1 MTKSK
6 AGRKGQEFSLEF
18 RQQALLRAA
27 TEGVTTVARDLGL
40 QPASC
45 TVGAPRRGGTTR
57 TIRHNAW
64 SWPNMHGSNVK
75 WRGWRRR
82 TLS

>member
-18 RQQALLRAA
+18 RQQTLLRAA

-40 QPASC
+40 QTAQRSYCRIWC
-45 TVGAPRRGGTTR
+45 TAVATG
-57 TIRHNAW
+57 I
-64 SWPNMHGSNVK
+64 
-75 WRGWRRR
+75 
-82 TLS
+82 